1 MSEAE
6 ASVETTE
13 VEGMTPRMYIRQGL
27 RAAITACYGLNT
39 PADQVHVEIPANVD
53 HGDFATN
60 VALTLARHVKIAPR
74 TIADTIVQALT
85 LEPGRV
91 STVEVAG
98 PGFINFRLGTQWLT
112 DILLDIEANDE
123 RFGISTIGQGKHIQV
138 EFVSA
143 NPTGPLSVGHGR
155 QAVVGDAISR
165 LLEWTGH
172 KVTRE
177 YYFNNA
183 GNQMA
188 LLGESVYARYM
199 EIIGQAYPFPEKGY
213 HGDYIRELAQTI
225 VDEHGN
231 ALAGSVAREGLNYF
245 KNTAET
251 LMFKAIRHTL
261 SRMGIEFDVF
271 YNESS
276 LYESGRIQQ
285 VIDDLTKRGYT
296 FEHEGALWFKATE
309 FGLPQD
315 RVIVRSKTGEP
326 TYRLP
331 DIAYHRHKFERGF
344 DHIVDIFGADH
355 IETYKEVGAGLQAL
369 GYDTNR
375 ITVIL
380 LQFVTLMRDGEQVR
394 MSKRA
399 ANFVTLDELLDEVGA
414 DVTRFFILMRS
425 HNSHMNFDLNL
436 AKQESDENPVYYVQ
450 YAHARTVNVIRHAQ
464 EQGITQIPAQEA
476 DLSLSCTPEE
486 TTLIKTLGKLPEVI
500 QDAATTYEPH
510 RLTGYLREVASAFHP
525 FYHRCRVVTDDRE
538 LTQSRLAL
546 VNATRIVLHNGLRVI
561 GVSAPDKM

>member
-1 MSEAE
+1 MSRIDP
-6 ASVETTE
+6 ASGATE
-13 VEGMTPRMYIRQGL
+13 IEESAPRTYIRQGIQ
-27 RAAITACYGLNT
+27 AAILACFGLDIPEDRVHLET
-39 PADQVHVEIPANVD
+39 PGNAD

-60 VALTLARHVKIAPR
+60 VALTLARQVRQAPR
-74 TIADTIVQALT
+74 AIANTIVNALPFET
-85 LEPGRV
+85 DRV
-91 STVEVAG
+91 SKIEIAG
-98 PGFINFRLGTQWLT
+98 PGFINFRLGAQWLT
-112 DILLDIEANDE
+112 DILRDIETKDE
-123 RFGISTIGQGKHIQV
+123 RFGQSSVGLGKHVQV

-155 QAVVGDAISR
+155 QAVVGDAVSR

-172 KVTRE
+172 RVTRE

-199 EIIGQAYPFPEKGY
+199 EIIGREYPFPDAGY

-225 VDEHGN
+225 ADEHGD
-231 ALAGSVAREGLNYF
+231 ALAGKVEQDGLDYF

-251 LMFKAIRHTL
+251 LMFRAIKHTL
-261 SRMGIEFDVF
+261 SRLDIEFDVF

-276 LYESGRIQQ
+276 LYENGRIQQ
-285 VIDDLTKRGYT
+285 VIDGLTERGYT
-296 FEHEGALWFKATE
+296 YEQDGALWFKATE

-331 DIAYHRHKFERGF
+331 DIAYHQHKFERGF

-369 GYDTNR
+369 GYTTDK

-380 LQFVTLMRDGEQVR
+380 LQFVTLIRDGEQVR

-399 ANFVTLDELLDEVGA
+399 ANFVTLDELLDEVGPE
-414 DVTRFFILMRS
+414 VTRFFILMRG

-450 YAHARTVNVIRHAQ
+450 YAHARTVNVMRHAQ
-464 EQGITQIPAQEA
+464 EQGITRIPALEA
-476 DLSLSCTPEE
+476 DISLLRTPEE
-486 TTLIKTLGKLPEVI
+486 TTLIKTLGRLPEVI
-500 QDAATTYEPH
+500 QDAASAFEPH
-510 RLTGYLREVASAFHP
+510 RVTGYLRDVASAFHP
-525 FYHRCRVVTDDRE
+525 FYHRCRVVTDDLE
-538 LTQSRLAL
+538 LTRSRLAL
-546 VNATRIVLHNGLRVI
+546 VNATRIILRNGLDVI
-561 GVSAPDKM
+561 GVSAPNMM